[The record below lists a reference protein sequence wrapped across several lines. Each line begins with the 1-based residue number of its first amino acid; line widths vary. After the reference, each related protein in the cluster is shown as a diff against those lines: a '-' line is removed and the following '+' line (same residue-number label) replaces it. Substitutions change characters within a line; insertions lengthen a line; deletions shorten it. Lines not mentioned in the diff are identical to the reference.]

1 MSIDK
6 KITAEHVYRMSLS
19 GFVTASIVIGILW
32 TFAEP
37 VIIRSVSASMSEI
50 ITDTVKQQVR
60 PLNTAFVALLQRDI
74 NKVKKDI
81 AALKYRQRRNDS
93 WTANDASY
101 LADLEI
107 ELDALNEAMKAL
119 KGNV

>member
-32 TFAEP
+32 TFAKP

-81 AALKYRQRRNDS
+81 AALKYRQRRSDN

-107 ELDALNEAMKAL
+107 ELDALHEAMKAL
-119 KGNV
+119 KENV